1 MPDTPIATDPFVQQF
16 FALSGAKAGLTN
28 PATLD
33 ADNYRLHAIAQ
44 RTEQLRTQTR
54 HRLITRGTDRAGVL
68 QQSLERDVEV
78 SALGARLARLD
89 HLGPQACLGFMQT
102 TTGERLFIGRL
113 GLSDE
118 QGSPLMIDW
127 RAPAAEPFFAAT
139 HANPQGLV
147 MRRRYRWRKQM
158 IAGYFDEVFDL
169 ERLGEST
176 SLDDHS
182 AFLASL
188 GEQRTGK
195 MQDVLA
201 TIQGDQDAI
210 IRRPSAGALVVD
222 GGPGT
227 GKTVVALHRAAYLL
241 HADARVKN
249 RGGRVLVVSP
259 HDSYTAYVSDILPNL
274 GEDEVL
280 VSTLSNMVSNAG
292 GARVETDSVI
302 GRIKGNSAMVDA
314 VERAV
319 RVFEQPPAQ
328 GLVIE
333 TPWDE
338 LMLSPDQWTAAVDC
352 LESGLDHNT
361 ARSQLREV
369 LVEQLAA
376 KVTSEDASGSE
387 SRHALAANDQLDACL
402 EEYWPVLDPERL
414 LRTLYSNAPLLRYC
428 ARGLSLDDIDTL
440 LQAETGETWTESD
453 LPLLDAARALVGDP
467 HGEQIRVQ
475 RAAAL
480 SSARTLMRQVV
491 DDLIASADDKE
502 DLSSQL
508 MNADLQDQ
516 LVEQRAPEEP
526 VGDVS
531 AGPFSHVI
539 VDEAQD
545 LTDAQWAMVLSRCPS
560 GSLTIVGDRAQATA
574 GFSGSWAER
583 LARAGIRDVHVAA
596 LNINYRTTAQVMD
609 AAATAIRQQVPGAN
623 VPVSVRTN
631 GAPVRYAHPDD
642 LEPILNA
649 WLQSHAEGVAAVIG
663 HDAFTARL
671 RVAALS
677 PEQAKGLEFDLVLL
691 YRPERFG
698 SGVEGAVRRYVSMT
712 RATAQLVVL
721 QDPDATRAS

>member
-1 MPDTPIATDPFVQQF
+1 MPFPPSAASAPLPQF
-16 FALSGAKAGLTN
+16 FALSDAQACHVPAG
-28 PATLD
+28 TLD
-33 ADNYRLHAIAQ
+33 ADNERLQEIGQ
-44 RTEQLRTQTR
+44 RVEHLRTQTR
-54 HRLITRGTDRAGVL
+54 HRLIERGADRAGVL

-78 SALGARLARLD
+78 SELGQRLAQLD
-89 HLGPQACLGFMQT
+89 RVGPQACLGFMQT
-102 TTGERLFIGRL
+102 SSGERLFIGRL

-118 QGSPLMIDW
+118 QGNQLMVDW

-139 HANPQGLV
+139 HANPLGLA
-147 MRRRYRWRKQM
+147 MRRRYRWRKQL
-158 IAGYFDEVFDL
+158 IAGYYDEVFDL
-169 ERLGEST
+169 DHLGDST

-241 HADARVKN
+241 YSDARMKS

-259 HDSYTAYVSDILPNL
+259 HDSYTAYVSDVLPNL

-292 GARVETDSVI
+292 VVGVDPDPRI
-302 GRIKGNSAMVDA
+302 GRIKSDAAMVDA

-319 RVFEQPPAQ
+319 QVFEQPPVLP
-328 GLVIE
+328 LVVG
-333 TPWDE
+333 TPWDD
-338 LMLSPDQWTAAVDC
+338 LTLSPAHWAAAVDSI
-352 LESGLDHNT
+352 ESGLDHNA
-361 ARSQLREV
+361 ARSQLREI
-369 LVEQLAA
+369 LVDQLAA
-376 KVTSEDASGSE
+376 RLSGDEVSLSEA
-387 SRHALAANDQLDACL
+387 RHAVATSDQLDACL
-402 EEYWPVLDPERL
+402 EEYWPVLDPEHL
-414 LRTLYSNAPLLRYC
+414 LRTLYSNAHLLRYC
-428 ARGLSLDDIDTL
+428 ARQLSLEDIDAL
-440 LQAETGETWTESD
+440 LEAGAGTAWTESD
-453 LPLLDAARALVGDP
+453 VPLLDAARALVGDP
-467 HGEQIRVQ
+467 HGEQVRLR
-475 RAAAL
+475 RAAELA
-480 SSARTLMRQVV
+480 SERRLMRQVI

-508 MNADLQDQ
+508 MNTDLQDR
-516 LVEQRAPEEP
+516 LVRHQAVEEP
-526 VGDVS
+526 AGDPL

-545 LTDAQWAMVLSRCPS
+545 LTDAQWAMVRRRCPS
-560 GSLTIVGDRAQATA
+560 GSLTIVGDRAQATV
-574 GFSGSWAER
+574 GFRGSWAGR
-583 LARAGIRDVHVAA
+583 LARAGIRDVHVAQ

-609 AAATAIRQQVPGAN
+609 AAASVIRQQMPEAN
-623 VPVSVRTN
+623 VPVSIRSD
-631 GAPVRYAHPDD
+631 GAPVRYVRPDE
-642 LEPILNA
+642 LEPILDA
-649 WLQSHAEGVAAVIG
+649 WLENHAEGIAAVIG
-663 HDAFTARL
+663 HNTFAPRP
-671 RVAALS
+671 RVAVLR

-712 RATAQLVVL
+712 RATSQLVVL
-721 QDPDATRAS
+721 CDAAGTGTL